1 MSCATRYNGT
11 SSVMAAVTGCPA
23 AATAQTRP
31 AASRTVQPNQ
41 PGPMDVPQDVMD
53 LAHYYRD
60 MGATMYIVGG
70 ACRDHLMGQPPA
82 DYDLLVVGLDE
93 MVAPQPFEQVI
104 SNAPVYLVGEHEVAL
119 ARREINQGQGKAGFE
134 FVADASIS
142 VGDDLARRDFTVN
155 AIAYNPLSREFV
167 DPYNGQ
173 SDIKQK
179 MLRPVSSAF
188 VESPERVLRGAAF
201 SSRLNFDP
209 SPEFVVY
216 AQAMKHDFE
225 TIPREQL
232 WRFFEKG
239 LVKGVKPGNFLR
251 VLQVTGWVDHFP
263 PIAAM
268 IDCPQDE
275 EYHPEGDVFAHTAH
289 VMDELAGKGM
299 TLLLAG
305 LCHDMGKPAT
315 TTTKNGRIVSPGH
328 AQHIEPTNQFLD
340 AICAPKAI
348 RAEVASLVVNHMA
361 HIGVDVSERYVRRLS
376 KRLQP
381 SSIAD
386 LYALATADH
395 FGRPPLPKRV
405 PEKLQ
410 QILEIA
416 QEQRVESEPI
426 KPLVQGRHLIQLGMR
441 PSREFGD
448 ILRSA
453 EEAQIDGEFSTVED
467 GIEWLRDH
475 LNK

>member
-70 ACRDHLMGQPPA
+70 ACRDH
-82 DYDLLVVGLDE
+82 
-93 MVAPQPFEQVI
+93 
-104 SNAPVYLVGEHEVAL
+104 N
-119 ARREINQGQGKAGFE
+119 
-134 FVADASIS
+134 
-142 VGDDLARRDFTVN
+142 
-155 AIAYNPLSREFV
+155 
-167 DPYNGQ
+167 
-173 SDIKQK
+173 
-179 MLRPVSSAF
+179 
-188 VESPERVLRGAAF
+188 
-201 SSRLNFDP
+201 
-209 SPEFVVY
+209 
-216 AQAMKHDFE
+216 
-225 TIPREQL
+225 
-232 WRFFEKG
+232 
-239 LVKGVKPGNFLR
+239 
-251 VLQVTGWVDHFP
+251 
-263 PIAAM
+263 
-268 IDCPQDE
+268 
-275 EYHPEGDVFAHTAH
+275 
-289 VMDELAGKGM
+289 
-299 TLLLAG
+299 
-305 LCHDMGKPAT
+305 MGKPAT

-416 QEQRVESEPI
+416 QEQRVEREPI

-467 GIEWLRDH
+467 GIEWLRDR
-475 LNK
+475 LNNR